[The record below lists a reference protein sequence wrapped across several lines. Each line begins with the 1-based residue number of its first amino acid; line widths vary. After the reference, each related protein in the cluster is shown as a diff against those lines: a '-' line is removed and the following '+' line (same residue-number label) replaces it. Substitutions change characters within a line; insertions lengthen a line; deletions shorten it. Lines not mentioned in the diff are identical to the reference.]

1 MRNNNKKIMLLIVVT
16 FLISMLYLFVGID
29 FEIFEYQ
36 FSNRLRKFILII
48 LVGAAIATSVVIFQ
62 AITNNRLLTPSIMG
76 LDAVYLFIKV
86 LPVFLFGIQSVWVTN
101 VYLNFILTL
110 ITMVLFALILF
121 QGIFKIGHFSI
132 YFILLIGV
140 LLGTFFRSITGFI
153 QLIMDPESFLAIQSS
168 MFANFN
174 ASNSNLVSFSAVL
187 LVILL
192 VITIFLLPYLD
203 VLLLGR
209 AEAINLGISYEKL
222 TRILLVIVSVLVSV
236 STALVGPIT
245 FLGLLTVNLAH
256 ELMKTY
262 EHKYI
267 LIATICLSWISLFSA
282 QWVVEKGKLTSLIG
296 PNGAGKS
303 TLLSAICRLIR
314 FDEGEVKID
323 GQLMSDYKN
332 NDLSKK
338 ISILKQTNHTE
349 MNITVEQ
356 LVNFGRFPYS
366 KGRLTKEDH
375 EIVNDALDLLQLQ
388 DIRKRNIKSLSGG
401 QRQRAYIAMTIAQD
415 TEYILLDEPL
425 NNLDMKHAVQIM
437 QTLKML
443 AHKMN
448 KAIVI
453 VLHDINFASCYSDQ
467 IVALKNGQL
476 VKSDL
481 KDNVIQS
488 SVLSD
493 LYDMDIQIEHI
504 KNQRIC
510 LYFKD

>member
-1 MRNNNKKIMLLIVVT
+1 MIQVGNLTKTINNQMILDD
-16 FLISMLYLFVGID
+16 ISI
-29 FEIFEYQ
+29 EI
-36 FSNRLRKFILII
+36 
-48 LVGAAIATSVVIFQ
+48 
-62 AITNNRLLTPSIMG
+62 
-76 LDAVYLFIKV
+76 
-86 LPVFLFGIQSVWVTN
+86 
-101 VYLNFILTL
+101 
-110 ITMVLFALILF
+110 
-121 QGIFKIGHFSI
+121 
-132 YFILLIGV
+132 
-140 LLGTFFRSITGFI
+140 
-153 QLIMDPESFLAIQSS
+153 
-168 MFANFN
+168 
-174 ASNSNLVSFSAVL
+174 
-187 LVILL
+187 
-192 VITIFLLPYLD
+192 
-203 VLLLGR
+203 
-209 AEAINLGISYEKL
+209 
-222 TRILLVIVSVLVSV
+222 
-236 STALVGPIT
+236 
-245 FLGLLTVNLAH
+245 
-256 ELMKTY
+256 
-262 EHKYI
+262 
-267 LIATICLSWISLFSA
+267 
-282 QWVVEKGKLTSLIG
+282 EKGKLTSLIG

-356 LVNFGRFPYS
+356 LVNFGRFPYF